1 MKADFGKVAK
11 GYALYRNDLTEDL
24 FENLK
29 IRGLSFQGRSV
40 ADLGAGTGVLTRML
54 LNQGA
59 AVTGVEPSA
68 ELIRQAKLIDEEC
81 GAAIEYVNRYAEDT
95 GLPVQ
100 SFDAVTALRAWHWF
114 DGQAVLKE
122 VKRILKPDGDLL
134 IMDSGFVSSDPVVQ
148 ETMGLLKKAIP
159 GRIKPAGRKAD
170 SGQSINSFPVEWFEE
185 WQAHGFDL
193 KELYS
198 DDYTVP
204 FTPDTW
210 CERIKTLSW
219 MLHLEEGERNQ
230 IMASLKPHLIRQ
242 FGDRTYEISHKLFI
256 VLLKNV

>member
-24 FENLK
+24 FESLK
-29 IRGLSFQGRSV
+29 MRGLIFRGRSV
-40 ADLGAGTGVLTRML
+40 ADLGAGTGILTRML
-54 LNQGA
+54 LDEGA
-59 AVTGVEPSA
+59 EVTGVEPSA
-68 ELIRQAKLIDEEC
+68 ELIREAKLIDEDC
-81 GAAIEYVNRYAEDT
+81 GAEIDYVNRYAEDT
-95 GLPVQ
+95 GLPGQ

-122 VKRILKPDGDLL
+122 VRRILKPDGDLL
-134 IMDSGFVSSDPVVQ
+134 IMDSGFVSGDPVVH

-159 GRIKPAGRKAD
+159 GRIKPAGRKAG
-170 SGQSINSFPVEWFEE
+170 SGQSINSFPVEWFAE
-185 WQAHGFDL
+185 WQSHGFEL
-193 KELYS
+193 KELYNE
-198 DDYTVP
+198 DYTVA
-204 FTPDTW
+204 FTPETW

-230 IMASLKPHLIRQ
+230 IMDSLKPHLIRL
-242 FGDRTYEISHKLFI
+242 FGDRTYEIGHKLHV